1 MRTEVCDRL
10 GMEFPI
16 FAFSH
21 CRDVVAAVTNA
32 GGFGVLGATG
42 HSPRTHEID
51 LAWIDEQVK
60 GKPYGVDLLL
70 PAKYDAATAAQ
81 LGKSRPWK
89 TGARSETSARSSG
102 ALPGRVPGLPG
113 RTSPARY
120 GVPELP
126 DHITGH
132 LRLDQR
138 LPASRAEPARR
149 GLQATRSARW
159 PAQTSARRRRPSW
172 SPAPTTRDVVVAALV
187 GTAEHARRQ
196 QAAGVDLIVAQ
207 GTEAGGHTGT
217 ISTMVL
223 VPEVIRAVHPTP
235 VLAAGG
241 IVTGAQVAAAMA
253 LGAQGVW
260 CGSVWLTTAEAETDP
275 VVKQKM
281 LLASASDTVRSR
293 SLTGK
298 PARML
303 RSAWTEEWEEA
314 SQAPAA
320 LPMPLQTMLT
330 APAPAAHQ
338 AATRPH
344 AGQRRR
350 AASHLLRRPGRRV
363 AWTGSARPA
372 RSSSRWSPTTW
383 PSPSASPPSSRDQ
396 PAGAAPAGR
405 VRPPGPLGCHR
416 QSAQTTSSSAVRRS
430 PGDDARPIQKRQR
443 LRGGQ
448 AAAGGEHGVAA
459 CGPGRAKV
467 AWPRPRPAG
476 RPRPCAGP
484 RSAGQAE

>member
-42 HSPRTHEID
+42 HSPRALEVD

-70 PAKYDAATAAQ
+70 PVNYDKTAPQRGEPDQPQAPDQLQAPGQSQAAGPTRRFPDGHQAF
-81 LGKSRPWK
+81 LDDLL
-89 TGARSETSARSSG
+89 T
-102 ALPGRVPGLPG
+102 
-113 RTSPARY
+113 RY

-126 DHITGH
+126 GH
-132 LRLDQR
+132 
-138 LPASRAEPARR
+138 LPASAGSLSVSPQAASNLLDVAFGHPIRLVASALGPPPADLVSRAHDR
-149 GLQATRSARW
+149 G
-159 PAQTSARRRRPSW
+159 
-172 SPAPTTRDVVVAALV
+172 VVVAALV

-196 QAAGVDLIVAQ
+196 RAAGVDLIVAQ

-223 VPEVIRAVHPTP
+223 VPEVVRAVAPVP

-241 IVTGAQVAAAMA
+241 IVTGAQMAAAMA

-260 CGSVWLTTAEAETDP
+260 CGSVWLTTEEAETDP
-275 VVKQKM
+275 SVKKKM
-281 LLASASDTVRSR
+281 LAASSADTVRSR

-303 RSAWTEEWEEA
+303 RSAWTDEWEND
-314 SQAPAA
+314 QAPAP

-330 APAPAAHQ
+330 ASAQQRINRNAGAGGSGAQ
-338 AATRPH
+338 ELATYFV
-344 AGQRRR
+344 GQGVG
-350 AASHLLRRPGRRV
+350 LMDRV
-363 AWTGSARPA
+363 RPA
-372 RSSSRWSPTTW
+372 RQVVEQMV
-383 PSPSASPPSSRDQ
+383 ADYL
-396 PAGAAPAGR
+396 AVAENFAAQLQG
-405 VRPPGPLGCHR
+405 
-416 QSAQTTSSSAVRRS
+416 
-430 PGDDARPIQKRQR
+430 
-443 LRGGQ
+443 
-448 AAAGGEHGVAA
+448 
-459 CGPGRAKV
+459 
-467 AWPRPRPAG
+467 
-476 RPRPCAGP
+476 
-484 RSAGQAE
+484 